1 MSIVLTVVITVVL
14 FGVIIFIHEF
24 GHFICAKLSGV
35 TVNEFSLG
43 MGPCILKRKRGITQY
58 SLRLLPIG
66 GYVSMEGEDSDSD
79 DENAFFKK
87 PVYKRIL
94 IVVAGAA
101 MNILLGFLVLVA
113 VVGMQDKLGSMQ
125 IAGFRDGATSSAQ
138 LQVGDVIKKIDG
150 LTIYDVTDLQ
160 YQLTQSSDNIHS
172 VTVERNGE
180 KVKLDDVEISFVTY
194 TADDGN
200 TYKSVDFVRQQIS
213 KNPLTVISQAA
224 GKTVSYARLVWI
236 SLGDLVRGKASV
248 QDVSGP
254 VGVAS
259 AVNQAQSAGLDSIL
273 VLAALITINIGI
285 FNLLPIPALD
295 GGRLVFLIIEGIIRK
310 PVPRKYEAMIHA
322 AGFILL
328 MLVMVLV
335 TFNDIFR
342 LFK

>member
-1 MSIVLTVVITVVL
+1 MDIVIAIIITVVL
-14 FGVIIFIHEF
+14 FGVIIFIHEL

-35 TVNEFSLG
+35 TINEFSLG
-43 MGPCILKRKRGITQY
+43 MGPCLLKRKKSKTQY

-66 GYVSMEGEDSDSD
+66 GYVSMEGEDGDSED
-79 DENAFFKK
+79 DNAFFKK

-94 IVVAGAA
+94 IVIAGAL
-101 MNILLGFLVLVA
+101 MNVLLGFLILIA
-113 VVGMQDKLGSMQ
+113 VVGMQDKLGSME
-125 IAGFRDGATSSAQ
+125 IVGFRDGATSSAK
-138 LQVGDVIKKIDG
+138 LQAGDVIKKVDG

-160 YQLTQSSDNIHS
+160 YQLTQGSDSIHS
-172 VTVERNGE
+172 VTVVRNGE
-180 KVKLDDVEISFVTY
+180 KVKLDDVNISFVTY
-194 TADDGN
+194 QADDGN
-200 TYKSVDFVRQQIS
+200 TYKSVDFIRKQVS
-213 KNPLTVISQAA
+213 KNPLTVIEQAA
-224 GKTVSYARLVWI
+224 GKTVSFARLVWI

-248 QDVSGP
+248 KDVSGP

-259 AVNQAQSAGLDSIL
+259 AVNQAQSAGLDSVL

-322 AGFILL
+322 VGFILL
-328 MLVMVLV
+328 MLLMVLV

-342 LFK
+342 LVK

>member
-1 MSIVLTVVITVVL
+1 MDIVITIIITVVL
-14 FGVIIFIHEF
+14 FGVIIFIHEL

-43 MGPCILKRKRGITQY
+43 MGPCLLKRKKSKTQY

-66 GYVSMEGEDSDSD
+66 GYVSMEGEDGDSED
-79 DENAFFKK
+79 DNAFFKK

-94 IVVAGAA
+94 IVIAGAL
-101 MNILLGFLVLVA
+101 MNILLGFLILIA
-113 VVGMQDKLGSMQ
+113 VVGMQDKLGSME
-125 IAGFRDGATSSAQ
+125 IVGFRDGATSSAK
-138 LQVGDVIKKIDG
+138 LQAGDVIKKVDG

-160 YQLTQSSDNIHS
+160 YQLTQGADSIHS
-172 VTVERNGE
+172 VTVVRNGE
-180 KVKLDDVEISFVTY
+180 KVKLDDVNISFVTY
-194 TADDGN
+194 QADDGN
-200 TYKSVDFVRQQIS
+200 TYKSVDFIRKQVS
-213 KNPLTVISQAA
+213 KNPLTVIEQAA
-224 GKTVSYARLVWI
+224 GKTVSFARLVWI

-248 QDVSGP
+248 KDVSGP

-259 AVNQAQSAGLDSIL
+259 AVNQAQSAGLDSVL

-322 AGFILL
+322 VGFILL
-328 MLVMVLV
+328 MLLMVLV

-342 LFK
+342 LVK